1 MTSRRRAEGQTE
13 KTDED
18 VFESWHRGGW
28 GGHPGIMRIKGK
40 NRRKRE
46 KDGAR
51 EADRQALKASDAY
64 IFKCTN
70 CFQRAGCAPEPRRG
84 TSKQLNTSN
93 FWFWSL
99 NRGPEQML
107 YMGSL
112 KLHWTLTY
120 FDAQY
125 LTKMISPDKG
135 AKDDL
140 FITTY
145 FSKLSSRLLVMIKV
159 FPEIWERSDSRRI
172 EVRRGTKHDS

>member
-1 MTSRRRAEGQTE
+1 MDHDKPQESAGSEG
-13 KTDED
+13 ED
-18 VFESWHRGGW
+18 ISESWDGGGW

-40 NRRKRE
+40 NRERERKGE
-46 KDGAR
+46 CFGAR

-112 KLHWTLTY
+112 KLRRTLTY

-125 LTKMISPDKG
+125 LTRTFLQQIKEQRTICLLQLGS
-135 AKDDL
+135 
-140 FITTY
+140 Y
-145 FSKLSSRLLVMIKV
+145 FSKFSSRLLVKIKV
-159 FPEIWERSDSRRI
+159 FPEIWEHGDSRRM
-172 EVRRGTKHDS
+172 K